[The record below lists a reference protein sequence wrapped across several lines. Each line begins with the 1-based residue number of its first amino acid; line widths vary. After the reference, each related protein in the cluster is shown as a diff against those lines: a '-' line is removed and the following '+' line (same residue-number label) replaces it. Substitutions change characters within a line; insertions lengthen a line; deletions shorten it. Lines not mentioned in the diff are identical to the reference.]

1 MNLQTIGN
9 TIRDLRKLKG
19 ISQADIAGNLDIS
32 IAAVSKIERGL
43 TNISI
48 QRLDQIATIL
58 NTSVFTLLGVEKTDI
73 SKIAVSQEVE
83 SLQKELQM
91 TKELLKAK
99 DEIIELLKNK
109 PTV

>member
-19 ISQADIAGNLDIS
+19 VSQADIAGELDIS

-73 SKIAVSQEVE
+73 SKIAVTQEVE

>member
-1 MNLQTIGN
+1 MNLQTIGS
-9 TIRDLRKLKG
+9 TIRDIRKTKHV
-19 ISQADIAGNLDIS
+19 SQADVAGEMDIS
-32 IAAVSKIERGL
+32 IAAYSKIERGL

-48 QRLDQIATIL
+48 LRLEQIANIL
-58 NTSVFTLLGVEKTDI
+58 NTSVFTLLGGEKTDVT
-73 SKIAVSQEVE
+73 KIPESQEVE

>member
-19 ISQADIAGNLDIS
+19 VSQADIAGELDIS

-58 NTSVFTLLGVEKTDI
+58 NTSVFTLLGVEKTDV

>member
-1 MNLQTIGN
+1 MDLQTIGN

-19 ISQADIAGNLDIS
+19 ISQADIAGELDIS

-43 TNISI
+43 TNVPIL
-48 QRLDQIATIL
+48 RLDQIATIL

>member
-1 MNLQTIGN
+1 MNLQTICN

-83 SLQKELQM
+83 SLQKELEM

>member
-58 NTSVFTLLGVEKTDI
+58 NTSVFTLLGVEKTDV

>member
-19 ISQADIAGNLDIS
+19 VSQADIAGELDIS

-109 PTV
+109 PIV

>member
-19 ISQADIAGNLDIS
+19 VSQADIAGELDIS
-32 IAAVSKIERGL
+32 IAAVSKVERGL

>member
-19 ISQADIAGNLDIS
+19 VSQADIAGELDIS

-58 NTSVFTLLGVEKTDI
+58 NTSIFTLLGVEKTDV

-99 DEIIELLKNK
+99 DEIIELLKHK

>member
-19 ISQADIAGNLDIS
+19 VSQADIAGELDIS

-73 SKIAVSQEVE
+73 SKIAVSQEVS

>member
-19 ISQADIAGNLDIS
+19 VSQADIAGELDIS

-83 SLQKELQM
+83 SLQKELEM

>member
-1 MNLQTIGN
+1 MNLQTICN

-83 SLQKELQM
+83 SLQKELEM

-109 PTV
+109 HTV

>member
-58 NTSVFTLLGVEKTDI
+58 NTSVFTLLGVEKTDV

-83 SLQKELQM
+83 SLQKELEM

-109 PTV
+109 PIV

>member
-83 SLQKELQM
+83 SLQKELEM

>member
-1 MNLQTIGN
+1 MDLQIIGK
-9 TIRDLRKLKG
+9 TIRELRKSQK
-19 ISQADIAGNLDIS
+19 ISQADLAGELDIS
-32 IAAVSKIERGL
+32 IMAVSKIERGL
-43 TNISI
+43 TNVPIL
-48 QRLDQIATIL
+48 RLDQIATIL
-58 NTSVFTLLGVEKTDI
+58 NTSIFTLLGVEKTDV

-99 DEIIELLKNK
+99 DEIIELLKHK

>member
-1 MNLQTIGN
+1 MKPQG
-9 TIRDLRKLKG
+9 
-19 ISQADIAGNLDIS
+19 SVALDE
-32 IAAVSKIERGL
+32 K
-43 TNISI
+43 
-48 QRLDQIATIL
+48 
-58 NTSVFTLLGVEKTDI
+58 LLGVEKTDI

-109 PTV
+109 PTVYLKAIIRNFILNYK

>member
-19 ISQADIAGNLDIS
+19 VSQADIAGELDIS

>member
-1 MNLQTIGN
+1 MDLREIGD
-9 TIRDLRKLKG
+9 TIRELRKKKK
-19 ISQADIAGNLDIS
+19 IAQADIAAELDIS
-32 IAAVSKIERGL
+32 VTAMSKIERGQ

-48 QRLDQIATIL
+48 LRLEQIAMAL
-58 NTSVFTLLGVEKTDI
+58 DTSIFTLLGVQKTDI

-91 TKELLKAK
+91 SKELLKAK

-109 PTV
+109 LSV